1 VTRRACL
8 VAAFAA
14 AALLPARAGAQAD
27 APRLVR
33 CGRTARAAC
42 LSVDL
47 ALHPEAAH
55 ALARTGDP
63 GGTWRAAAGPAAAHG
78 VRGAVLAESRP
89 PLRLLVLVDVS
100 GSMRGGGLQAA
111 RSALRSFLAEL
122 PGGSVRAA
130 VVPFSA
136 ARVASRVA
144 DARFVPAS
152 QAGAQVEALP
162 APDGDTGLYSAIELG
177 LARLAD
183 ERRAAGGAGWDA
195 LLVMTDG
202 RNDVP
207 HDARHPGNDPGLLDG
222 AAGRARAA
230 VAIRA
235 SSAYVF
241 TVGLGT
247 QLDSAE
253 LRGFGQARGDAYV
266 VQEDPVA
273 LRRALAGV
281 AGWLLTAR
289 RLLLP
294 VGGSGEARL
303 TGGPVTLEAVPGAGG
318 ASVRGPTWTP
328 PLFALPAF
336 QGRPPEGAAVVAR
349 PEPWLLRRGAVL
361 AFFAS
366 VFLVLWTAVPPLLAA
381 GAPPPA
387 GESTFPATAPALG
400 EPAGAAP
407 RPKIRLRAPG
417 AAAAALVGAPPDADG
432 LRRDLREAP
441 PRRPSDV
448 TAAVSRPLARRP

>member
-1 VTRRACL
+1 MRRAWL
-8 VAAFAA
+8 LAALAA
-14 AALLPARAGAQAD
+14 AALVPARGGAQAD

-33 CGRTARAAC
+33 CGDTIPAAC
-42 LSVDL
+42 LSVEL
-47 ALHPEAAH
+47 ALRPEAAH
-55 ALARTGDP
+55 ALARSGDP
-63 GGTWRAAAGPAAAHG
+63 GGSWRVVAGPATARG

-136 ARVASRVA
+136 ARVAPRVA
-144 DARFVPAS
+144 AARFVPAS

-183 ERRAAGGAGWDA
+183 ERRAAGGTGWDA

-207 HDARHPGNDPGLLDG
+207 HDARHAGNDPGLLDG
-222 AAGRARAA
+222 DTGRARAMA
-230 VAIRA
+230 AIRT
-235 SSAYVF
+235 SPAYVF

-253 LRGFGQARGDAYV
+253 LRGFSRVRGDAYV
-266 VQEDPVA
+266 VQEDPAA
-273 LRRALAGV
+273 LRRALTGV

-303 TGGPVTLEAVPGAGG
+303 ARGPLTLEAAPGPGA
-318 ASVRGPTWTP
+318 AALRSPAWTP

-336 QGRPPEGAAVVAR
+336 QGRPPEGKAVVAR

-381 GAPPPA
+381 GAPLQA
-387 GESTFPATAPALG
+387 VESTVPAAVPALG
-400 EPAGAAP
+400 EPAGPAP

-417 AAAAALVGAPPDADG
+417 AAAPVLVGAQPDADG